1 MTHEHEKEV
10 FLDGSP
16 LSIRQVVRVS
26 RNNAKVSLAE
36 SAHSVMRA
44 SRAQV
49 DAIAASPEPVY
60 GINTGFGSLSQV
72 RIDQE
77 GLYTLQRN
85 IVRSHAA
92 GVGEALP
99 KDIVRAMMLILSAS
113 LARGH
118 SGVRPE
124 LVEQLLFMLNEN
136 LTPVI
141 PRRGSVGASG
151 DLAPLAHLAMSL
163 IGEGDIFAINR
174 TQPTLVRLRAMGREP
189 LVLEPK
195 EGLALVNGTH
205 MMCAIA
211 ALTIADMNDIFHTA
225 ELSTAMAFDAC
236 RASHGV
242 LDQRLHTVRNQPGQ
256 QVVAAKLRSILA
268 GSEIVEAHR
277 ENDPRVQDPY
287 SLRAAPQVLGA
298 VLDAFQHVE
307 ATISNELGGIS
318 DNPLVFGEEILSGG
332 NFHGMPLAIS
342 LDIARMAICHVA
354 GIAERRVF
362 WVLSGVDGHN
372 QVTAYLAQDPGLHSG
387 LMIAQ
392 YTAAALCNEL
402 QVLAHPASPGNISTS
417 AGVEDYNSM
426 GATAALLAMQ
436 SMELTRNVI
445 AIELL
450 VMAQAMEH
458 QRPLKSGAAVEAT
471 HALLR
476 RRVKPL
482 GEDRSPAG
490 DIETVVSMITS
501 GEFNDESITSEL
513 H

>member
-1 MTHEHEKEV
+1 
-10 FLDGSP
+10 
-16 LSIRQVVRVS
+16 
-26 RNNAKVSLAE
+26 
-36 SAHSVMRA
+36 
-44 SRAQV
+44 
-49 DAIAASPEPVY
+49 
-60 GINTGFGSLSQV
+60 
-72 RIDQE
+72 
-77 GLYTLQRN
+77 
-85 IVRSHAA
+85 
-92 GVGEALP
+92 
-99 KDIVRAMMLILSAS
+99 
-113 LARGH
+113 
-118 SGVRPE
+118 
-124 LVEQLLFMLNEN
+124 
-136 LTPVI
+136 
-141 PRRGSVGASG
+141 
-151 DLAPLAHLAMSL
+151 
-163 IGEGDIFAINR
+163 
-174 TQPTLVRLRAMGREP
+174 
-189 LVLEPK
+189 
-195 EGLALVNGTH
+195 
-205 MMCAIA
+205 
-211 ALTIADMNDIFHTA
+211 
-225 ELSTAMAFDAC
+225 
-236 RASHGV
+236 
-242 LDQRLHTVRNQPGQ
+242 VRNQPGQ
-256 QVVAAKLRSILA
+256 QIVAAKLRSILA
-268 GSEIVEAHR
+268 GSEIVDAHR

-307 ATISNELGGIS
+307 AIVGNELGGIS

-362 WVLSGVDGHN
+362 WVLSGIDSHN
-372 QVTAYLAQDPGLHSG
+372 QVPPYLAQDPGLHSG

-417 AGVEDYNSM
+417 AGIEDYNSM

-490 DIETVVSMITS
+490 DIETVTAMITS

-513 H
+513 D

>member
-1 MTHEHEKEV
+1 MSDEHANDV
-10 FLDGSP
+10 ILDASP
-16 LSIRQVVRVS
+16 LSIEDVARVA
-26 RNNAKVSLAE
+26 RKHVKVSLAE
-36 SAHSVMRA
+36 SAREMMAR
-44 SRAQV
+44 SRSNV
-49 DAIAASPEPVY
+49 EAIASSMDPVY

-72 RIDQE
+72 RIDSE
-77 GLYTLQRN
+77 GLHTLQRN

-92 GVGEALP
+92 GVGEPLP
-99 KDIVRAMMLILSAS
+99 KDVVRAMMLILAAS
-113 LARGH
+113 LARSF

-124 LVEQLLFMLNEN
+124 VVDQLLLMLNEN
-136 LTPVI
+136 VVPVI
-141 PRRGSVGASG
+141 PSRGSVGASG
-151 DLAPLAHLAMSL
+151 DLAPLAHLAMAL
-163 IGEGDIFAINR
+163 IGEGEVFSNDGTQATLLSLQAIKK
-174 TQPTLVRLRAMGREP
+174 TP

-211 ALTIADMNDIFHTA
+211 ALTLKDFNDIFHAA

-242 LDQRLHTVRNQPGQ
+242 LDKRLHEARKQPGQ
-256 QVVAAKLRSILA
+256 MAVAAKLRAMLA

-287 SLRAAPQVLGA
+287 GLRAAPQVLGA
-298 VLDAFQHVE
+298 VADALNHVQGIVE
-307 ATISNELGGIS
+307 HELGGVT
-318 DNPLVFGEEILSGG
+318 DNPLIFGEEILSGG

-342 LDIARMAICHVA
+342 MDIARMATCHIA

-362 WVLSGVDGHN
+362 WVLSGVDGQN
-372 QVTAYLAQDPGLHSG
+372 PVTPYLAHDPGLHSG

-392 YTAAALCNEL
+392 YTAASLCNEL

-417 AGVEDYNSM
+417 AGIEDYNSM

-436 SMELTRNVI
+436 SVDLTRTVI

-458 QRPLKSGAAVEAT
+458 QRPLKSGSAVEIA
-471 HALLR
+471 HALIR
-476 RRVKPL
+476 RQVKPL

-490 DIETVVSMITS
+490 DIKTVAMMIAS
-501 GEFNDESITSEL
+501 GDFNDESITAEL